1 MAQSDVVI
9 QVEERKEAN
18 EISTKLSILTRLKNF
33 VLRNFLPIGTMIS
46 VIFGIFF
53 PQPAVYLSQEI
64 PSVKICSLFYHW
76 FVEAKYAVKTCKEVM
91 LGLLLVLFV
100 APSVSINVLNQITL
114 FGSFVGDVQGLKNS
128 SNNPSKEI
136 LICGPGEFRLA
147 LQIYFIC
154 PSTPATSLIMVG

>member
-53 PQPAVYLSQEI
+53 PQPAVYLSREI
-64 PSVKICSLFYHW
+64 PSVKICIIALF
-76 FVEAKYAVKTCKEVM
+76 FII
-91 LGLLLVLFV
+91 GLW
-100 APSVSINVLNQITL
+100 
-114 FGSFVGDVQGLKNS
+114 K
-128 SNNPSKEI
+128 
-136 LICGPGEFRLA
+136 
-147 LQIYFIC
+147 
-154 PSTPATSLIMVG
+154 

>member
-53 PQPAVYLSQEI
+53 P
-64 PSVKICSLFYHW
+64 
-76 FVEAKYAVKTCKEVM
+76 
-91 LGLLLVLFV
+91 
-100 APSVSINVLNQITL
+100 
-114 FGSFVGDVQGLKNS
+114 
-128 SNNPSKEI
+128 
-136 LICGPGEFRLA
+136 
-147 LQIYFIC
+147 
-154 PSTPATSLIMVG
+154 